1 MLKRFKAKTKIKE
14 TGKKKEIE
22 GYSSFEIL
30 NLFVSFFM
38 PNNNNNTG
46 NYSSIPI
53 SELEA
58 NNNMPSDSIN
68 NSSFTETILYQFN
81 RLKYVCLYSILII
94 YGLVLLFTVINN
106 FSGKEKVEST
116 KKILDFNKSVNSVNG
131 LKKVSFESVRAND
144 LTPTYKP
151 LQWLK
156 EGGVDSED
164 KGLYSTLIDD
174 KYMVKSVLDEKYEK
188 LLFKGKSFKLDD
200 NDTDAKEYK
209 VDSFI
214 SSPDL
219 KYALIRTESLRLWRH
234 SFIADYYI
242 LNVETKKLDKLLSSV
257 SMVAFSPD
265 STKIAYVLENDL
277 YVYNI
282 LTEKTTRVTT
292 TGSKNIFNGKADWVY
307 EEEILESDSALWWSP
322 NSDYITF
329 LETDETEVPEYSINY
344 YIQKDGQDYPAY
356 PDLRTIKYPKPSSP
370 NPIVDIK
377 VYSLKSEET
386 VTYKL
391 DEPSQL
397 INEIVYLGE
406 TKFIAKVTDRIAT
419 YMKVF
424 VMDVHGTEKK
434 LQRKQFDADE
444 WIELTHYTTHVKPY
458 PKHGVTTDGYLDVIP
473 IDGFNHLVYYPNLES
488 EKFVQLTA
496 GEWEVVDGVTS
507 FDQQKRIVWFISTQ
521 KSSIERHLYY
531 VSLDEPLKIH
541 EVTDTSKDGYYRAGF
556 SSGSRFALLTYMGP
570 EVPYQKVIDFQKA
583 DEPKTLYILE
593 DNKKVHDNLPL
604 YDIPEKKF
612 QKLNIGKDDNGEDI
626 ILNSFEILPNNFNPK
641 LKNHYPVFFFG
652 YNGPNSQQVNKVF
665 SVGLNQVI
673 ASQLDAIFVCVDT
686 RGTGFLG
693 KKHRSLVRG
702 NLGEHESTDFIKV
715 AKIYSEKEYV
725 DSEKT
730 LMYGWSYGGYMS
742 LYTAEKDAGETI
754 KYHIS
759 VAPVTDW
766 LLYDS
771 VYTERYMGDKEEN
784 AFNYYSS
791 SIRNMSRVFS
801 AQRVLL
807 MHGLGDD
814 NVHFQ
819 NSAHFID
826 RAIQAK
832 VKNFDTKVFPDSDHS
847 ISYHGAYSIVMDEI
861 ISWAGQ
867 AFNGDFKDRWNY

>member
-1 MLKRFKAKTKIKE
+1 MSTSNE
-14 TGKKKEIE
+14 QGT
-22 GYSSFEIL
+22 
-30 NLFVSFFM
+30 
-38 PNNNNNTG
+38 
-46 NYSSIPI
+46 YSSIPYTDI
-53 SELEA
+53 EA
-58 NNNMPSDSIN
+58 DNNMKDSLHT
-68 NSSFTETILYQFN
+68 SFGDTVLYQFN
-81 RLKYVCLYSILII
+81 RFKFVCLYSIIII
-94 YGLVLLFTVINN
+94 YGLALLFTLVGN
-106 FSGKEKVEST
+106 FSGKEKHIPS
-116 KKILDFNKSVNSVNG
+116 KKILDFNKSINPVNG

-144 LTPTYKP
+144 LTPSYKP

-156 EGGVDSED
+156 EGKDDSED
-164 KGLYSTLIDD
+164 KGLYSTLIGD
-174 KYMVKSVLDEKYEK
+174 KYMIKSVLDEKYEQ
-188 LLFKGKSFKLDD
+188 LLFEGKTFKLDD
-200 NDTDAKEYK
+200 GASKKEYK

-219 KYALIRTESLRLWRH
+219 KYALIRTESKRLWRH

-242 LNVETKKLDKLLSSV
+242 LNVETKKLSKLLSSV
-257 SMVAFSPD
+257 TLVAFSPD

-277 YVYNI
+277 YIYEI
-282 LTEKTTRVTT
+282 LNEKTTRVTQ

-322 NSDYITF
+322 DSQYITF

-344 YIQKDGQDYPAY
+344 YIEKEGQEYPAY
-356 PDLRTIKYPKPSSP
+356 PELRTIKYPKPSYS
-370 NPIVDIK
+370 NPVVDIK
-377 VYSLKSEET
+377 VFSLKTKET
-386 VTYKL
+386 ATYKL

-397 INEIVYLGE
+397 VNEIVYLGD
-406 TKFIAKVTDRIAT
+406 TKFIAKVTDRTAT

-424 VMDVHGTEKK
+424 VMDVFGNEKT
-434 LQRKQFDADE
+434 LQRKQFDEDE
-444 WIELTHYTTHVKPY
+444 WIELTHYTTHVKANSE
-458 PKHGVTTDGYLDVIP
+458 KGIKTDGYLDVTP
-473 IDGFNHLVYYPNLES
+473 INGFNHLVYYPDLES
-488 EKFVQLTA
+488 ETFIQLTG
-496 GEWEVVDGVTS
+496 GEWEVVDGVAS
-507 FDQQKRIVWFISTQ
+507 FDQQKRIVWFVSTQ

-541 EVTDTSKDGYYRAGF
+541 EVTDTSNDGYYRASF

-570 EVPYQKVIDFQKA
+570 DVPYQKVIDFQKPQ
-583 DEPKTLYILE
+583 EPKTLYVLE
-593 DNKKVHDNLPL
+593 DNKKVYDNLPL

-612 QKLNIGKDDNGEDI
+612 QKINIGPDENGDDI
-626 ILNSFEILPNNFNPK
+626 ILNSYEILPNNFNPK

-652 YNGPNSQQVNKVF
+652 YNGPNSQQVNKIF

-702 NLGEHESTDFIKV
+702 KLGQYESSDFIKV

-730 LMYGWSYGGYMS
+730 LMYGWSYGGFMS
-742 LYTAEKDAGETI
+742 LFTAEKDAGETI

-759 VAPVTDW
+759 VAPVTNW

-771 VYTERYMGDKEEN
+771 VYTERYMGDAEEN
-784 AFNYYSS
+784 ASNYLKSS
-791 SIRNMSRVFS
+791 LQDASRIFK

-819 NSAHFID
+819 NAAHFID
-826 RAIQAK
+826 KAIQVKA
-832 VKNFDTKVFPDSDHS
+832 KNFDTKVFPDSDHS

-867 AFNGDFKDRWNY
+867 AFNGDFKDRWTY